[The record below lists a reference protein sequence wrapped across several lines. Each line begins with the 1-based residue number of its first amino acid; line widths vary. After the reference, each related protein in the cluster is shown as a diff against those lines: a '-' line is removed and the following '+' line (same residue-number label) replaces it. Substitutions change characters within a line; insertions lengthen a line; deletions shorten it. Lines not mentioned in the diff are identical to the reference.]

1 MQTKDYLLKIIDDKQ
16 NVRVWLAHTSHLVEE
31 AHRRHAT
38 SATASAAL
46 GRVLTA
52 AVMMGS
58 DLKGEQDL
66 LSLRINGNGPAGT
79 IIATADGHGNV
90 KGFISE
96 PQADLPSRY
105 PGKLAV
111 GELVGKEGFLEV
123 IKDLGLKQPFVGKVP
138 LVSGEIAEDLAQ
150 YLLLSEQIPA
160 LVSLGVL
167 VGTDLHILA
176 AGGLIVQAL
185 PGADD
190 EILGVLENN
199 ILSLNHISELI
210 NTHETLEEI
219 VPSIMQGVAYTI
231 IGEQKLAF
239 RCQCNRE
246 RLGIILAGLEEEE
259 LREAIEKNENI
270 EAVCNF
276 CQEVYSF
283 RPQEIQV
290 IQSKKP

>member
-190 EILGVLENN
+190 EILTVLENN

-283 RPQEIQV
+283 SPQEIQV

>member
-1 MQTKDYLLKIIDDKQ
+1 MQAKDYLLKIIDDKQ

-111 GELVGKEGFLEV
+111 GELVGQEGFLEV

-150 YLLLSEQIPA
+150 YLMLSEQIPA

-190 EILGVLENN
+190 EILAVLENN

-210 NTHETLEEI
+210 STHETLEEI
-219 VPSIMQGVAYTI
+219 VPSIMQGVPYTI
-231 IGEQKLAF
+231 IGEQNLAF

-283 RPQEIQV
+283 SPQEIQV

>member
-90 KGFISE
+90 RGFISE

-190 EILGVLENN
+190 EILTVLENN

-283 RPQEIQV
+283 SPQEIQV

>member
-1 MQTKDYLLKIIDDKQ
+1 MHNRDYLLKIIDDRQ
-16 NVRVWLAHTSHLVEE
+16 NVRVWIAHTTNLVEE
-31 AHRRHAT
+31 AHTRHET
-38 SATASAAL
+38 SATATAAL

-58 DLKGEQDL
+58 DLKGDNDV
-66 LSLRINGNGPAGT
+66 LSLRINGDGPAGT

-90 KGFISE
+90 KGLIAN
-96 PQADLPSRY
+96 PRADLPSRY

-111 GELVGKEGFLEV
+111 GELVGQEGFLEV
-123 IKDLGLKQPFVGKVP
+123 IKNMGLKQPFEGKVQ

-150 YLLLSEQIPA
+150 YFMQSEQIPA

-167 VGTDLHILA
+167 VDTDLHVLA

-185 PGADD
+185 PDADED
-190 EILGVLENN
+190 VLTSLENN
-199 ILSLNHISELI
+199 ILSLGQISNLI
-210 NTHETLEEI
+210 LSHETLEEI
-219 VPSIMQGVAYTI
+219 VSEIMQGIAYKI
-231 IGEQKLAF
+231 VDEQELAF

-246 RLGIILAGLEEEE
+246 RLGIILAGLNEEEIG
-259 LREAIEKNENI
+259 EAIENNEDI

-276 CQEVYSF
+276 CKTVYFFS
-283 RPQEIQV
+283 PQEIQS

>member
-111 GELVGKEGFLEV
+111 GELVGQEGFLEV

-150 YLLLSEQIPA
+150 YLMLSEQIPA

-190 EILGVLENN
+190 EVLTVLENN

-283 RPQEIQV
+283 SPQEIQV